1 MFFLRKMKMK
11 RLLIATFLILAAAL
25 TQDAQAQEIKREPRV
40 IKVLDLG
47 SVVRN
52 SCNQIKTCTQQT
64 LGGIELI
71 LRAPFTRSPD
81 RLPLFKEY
89 RYYKPIYV
97 PGRWERVK

>member
-1 MFFLRKMKMK
+1 MFFLRKIKMK
-11 RLLIATFLILAAAL
+11 KLLIVAFLVLTFALA
-25 TQDAQAQEIKREPRV
+25 QNAQAQETKRQPQV
-40 IKVLDLG
+40 VKVLDLG

-81 RLPLFKEY
+81 RLPLFREY